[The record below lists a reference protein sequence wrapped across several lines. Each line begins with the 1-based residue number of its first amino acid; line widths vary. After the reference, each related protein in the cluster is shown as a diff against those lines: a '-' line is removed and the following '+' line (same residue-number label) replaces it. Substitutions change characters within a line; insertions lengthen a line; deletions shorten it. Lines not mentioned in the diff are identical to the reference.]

1 MRFEGGS
8 RGEERGASAGK
19 KGRGRTSCLRLRGD
33 KAEQTLLY
41 HRPDIGRSLVAWP
54 VPTYRTNA
62 ASARG
67 AAGSMADGE
76 TWTGLSKAG
85 GRATNHGHQSPGLL
99 ETCCESAAAT
109 RDVL

>member
-1 MRFEGGS
+1 M
-8 RGEERGASAGK
+8 SAGK
-19 KGRGRTSCLRLRGD
+19 KGRERTSCLRLRGG

-41 HRPDIGRSLVAWP
+41 HRPDIGWSLVAWP

-85 GRATNHGHQSPGLL
+85 GRATNHGFEDDHQSPGLL